1 MRGQSRSYWIGFA
14 LTALGAIVL
23 SPDATLFKL
32 IESDIWTAIFWRALL
47 LCLAVWAWLLLTRK
61 HQLIHDMKR
70 LGWALPAAAAC
81 WAISNLGFIF
91 ALNYTTVADT
101 LAIIATA
108 PIFAAIF
115 GRVIGEK
122 LAMRTWVAALG
133 IAAGIAIIFEAN
145 IKSETVMGA
154 LAAFATAISIA
165 LFFIIGRVKSN
176 QDLTPALGLSAGLTA
191 IFAILMTDT
200 LLPNASDWANL
211 IFVGLFLLPV
221 SLILITLGPRRL
233 PAAEVGLL
241 MLLETALGPIWAW
254 VVLGEIPQNPTIM
267 GGFLIVGALLA
278 HGAAAWLSQNQQTKI
293 GSSSQ

>member
-1 MRGQSRSYWIGFA
+1 
-14 LTALGAIVL
+14 
-23 SPDATLFKL
+23 
-32 IESDIWTAIFWRALL
+32 
-47 LCLAVWAWLLLTRK
+47 
-61 HQLIHDMKR
+61 MKR

-200 LLPNASDWANL
+200 LLPIASDWPNL